1 MSILTFTPRAF
12 APKDVILVCRESFP
26 HLSHS
31 LSLSHRNEVVVKLTQ
46 SLSFVA
52 AYFLWK
58 LENPKPMQE
67 RRFFKRYLTFWHLYN
82 LFADIFFL
90 IGLLMK
96 LVEWLIMNDEP

>member
-1 MSILTFTPRAF
+1 M
-12 APKDVILVCRESFP
+12 APGIFHPSDIAQRHNFRVFP
-26 HLSHS
+26 
-31 LSLSHRNEVVVKLTQ
+31 KL
-46 SLSFVA
+46 LLLPYL